1 MGHIYRG
8 RGTFGPAMTF
18 EYLAAPHLG
27 RKGQSMPIDLD
38 EALGAELPPAES
50 FWTSSDIQLYHL
62 GLDEGSEP
70 VNERNCATS
79 PTTPR
84 RCCRRSE
91 TSHTELPHDK
101 PATGA
106 VSRYRL
112 RAFMVLHASEAVSA
126 PGPIPPSPQS
136 SQEPRQYSDQTSLPS
151 GAGDESVR
159 LFVLTEHHIDTPNT
173 ADPGQLPPGVSSYPQ
188 ILTVNAPVA
197 HPECLSGL
205 PRPSRRRRS
214 IARYQST
221 VLPAAIA
228 CC

>member
-1 MGHIYRG
+1 VHGRALRDDGWVIESFYAAGNFNPPVMGHIYRG

-112 RAFMVLHASEAVSA
+112 RAFHGAACQRGGVRAGPDPAVA
-126 PGPIPPSPQS
+126 
-136 SQEPRQYSDQTSLPS
+136 TVFS
-151 GAGDESVR
+151 GAPP
-159 LFVLTEHHIDTPNT
+159 VLRSDIS
-173 ADPGQLPPGVSSYPQ
+173 AQRGG
-188 ILTVNAPVA
+188 
-197 HPECLSGL
+197 
-205 PRPSRRRRS
+205 RRIGAVIRT
-214 IARYQST
+214 Y
-221 VLPAAIA
+221 
-228 CC
+228 